1 MATERRVDP
10 RSPESRANLE
20 GVVVTVDGADI
31 GFL

>member
-10 RSPESRANLE
+10 KSPEGHANLE
-20 GVVVTVDGADI
+20 SVVVTIDSADI